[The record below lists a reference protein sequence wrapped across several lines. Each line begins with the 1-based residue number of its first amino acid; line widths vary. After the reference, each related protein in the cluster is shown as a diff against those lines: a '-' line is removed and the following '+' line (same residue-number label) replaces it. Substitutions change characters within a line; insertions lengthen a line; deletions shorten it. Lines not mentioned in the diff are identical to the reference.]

1 MRVSIDRL
9 DGTARGLEQALGE
22 SSRATAR
29 LEATGG
35 AAGHLAESVT
45 AAAARFEGLD
55 RELAAVLNELQSGLS
70 AFTRQVAEVT
80 ASTDRNLG
88 RAATELGNVVSNL
101 TGAIEELSAACRRP
115 TAADQAVGRSEEAD
129 MAAEVHEGGDEGYF
143 AAASD
148 LMVGV
153 LFVFLLLL
161 TVFAL
166 NLRDEQ
172 DVIRATFERLR
183 VELEVQKRAAEE
195 NKAQAQLDQER
206 AAEARREA
214 ELQKTAAIR
223 ERAAAEAQ
231 RLRNAE
237 LLAALKQALAQ
248 LENESRGREQ
258 ARTQLLEQLKSSL
271 EARGVQVITIPEAGI
286 LRLPEEVLF
295 GKGERTLVRE
305 AGPRLKV
312 LAEALGGTLPCFA

>member
-1 MRVSIDRL
+1 
-9 DGTARGLEQALGE
+9 
-22 SSRATAR
+22 
-29 LEATGG
+29 
-35 AAGHLAESVT
+35 
-45 AAAARFEGLD
+45 
-55 RELAAVLNELQSGLS
+55 
-70 AFTRQVAEVT
+70 
-80 ASTDRNLG
+80 
-88 RAATELGNVVSNL
+88 
-101 TGAIEELSAACRRP
+101 
-115 TAADQAVGRSEEAD
+115 